1 MDDII
6 VLNTELMQMKR
17 MCQILQM
24 GFEKDDGT
32 GDRHIEISKQKQIDR
47 NIEKILSCV
56 YDTEEEFLDTQKQSY
71 TVINNYQIVADKN
84 IVVVAVL
91 KENS

>member
-32 GDRHIEISKQKQIDR
+32 GDRHIEIS
-47 NIEKILSCV
+47 
-56 YDTEEEFLDTQKQSY
+56 
-71 TVINNYQIVADKN
+71 
-84 IVVVAVL
+84 
-91 KENS
+91 